1 MLRLLNFV
9 AKKNEINPMK
19 IPQVHFQQY
28 FNSCKKNYTN
38 TSELV
43 S

>member
-1 MLRLLNFV
+1 MKF
-9 AKKNEINPMK
+9 NPMK

-28 FNSCKKNYTN
+28 SDSCKENYNN

>member
-1 MLRLLNFV
+1 MLRMLNFV
-9 AKKNEINPMK
+9 TKKNEINPMK

-28 FNSCKKNYTN
+28 LNSCKKDDTN

-43 S
+43 N